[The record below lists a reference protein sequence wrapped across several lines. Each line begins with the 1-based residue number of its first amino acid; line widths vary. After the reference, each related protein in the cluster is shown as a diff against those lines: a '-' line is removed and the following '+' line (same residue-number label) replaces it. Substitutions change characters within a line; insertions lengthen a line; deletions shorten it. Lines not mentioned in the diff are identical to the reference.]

1 MSVLELLSEK
11 YGHPVEYF
19 EGDTFDIN
27 LFKIEQLFERKSYY
41 EHTQDF
47 YLKYE
52 KKNPYL
58 KLSLMFFCLLL
69 FKFLKFGLACFLH
82 ILLGRNLPFINFS
95 WLFFFT
101 HNIIK

>member
-1 MSVLELLSEK
+1 MSVLELLSEN

-27 LFKIEQLFERKSYY
+27 LFKIEELFERKSYY
-41 EHTQDF
+41 EHMQDF

-58 KLSLMFFCLLL
+58 KLSLMYFDTRLTYINHCLNQVEPILNKMEFLL
-69 FKFLKFGLACFLH
+69 IC
-82 ILLGRNLPFINFS
+82 
-95 WLFFFT
+95 T
-101 HNIIK
+101 IISFHVI